1 MGAESGVLTTN
12 HELQPQQ
19 RYIKQAIGMYRSLV
33 AAGIVETLEEP
44 DAEDRLVRVNVDLQA
59 EFDLTGTL
67 SPFVFDAVELLDSTD
82 LSYALMS

>member
-1 MGAESGVLTTN
+1 
-12 HELQPQQ
+12 
-19 RYIKQAIGMYRSLV
+19 MYRSLV

-67 SPFVFDAVELLDSTD
+67 SPFV
-82 LSYALMS
+82 LML